1 MSDEP
6 PVKTGP
12 KWRKSRTLSAD
23 ERQLWRKVVSDTR
36 PLSGGQI
43 VAEPELMLPR
53 SALSDE
59 VEEGE
64 NPLRSKNV
72 SKPKPLSSVPRAR
85 RNTELLAAHQAPN
98 VEPPPLSGLDRRT
111 AQKLSRGQIEA
122 DARIDLHGLRQDEA
136 EATLY
141 RFVSRARHEGLRCI
155 LVITGKGESPFARHT
170 LHSVRFHN
178 SSDHSGI
185 LRSAL
190 PNWLDSTRFR
200 TEVTGFQPAHPR
212 HGGGGAF
219 YIWLRKR

>member
-6 PVKTGP
+6 PIKTGP

-23 ERQLWRKVVSDTR
+23 ERQLWRKVVSDAR

-43 VAEPELMLPR
+43 VAEPELML
-53 SALSDE
+53 SHSLASETSDE
-59 VEEGE
+59 VDSIV
-64 NPLRSKNV
+64 RKKNI
-72 SKPKPLSSVPRAR
+72 SKPKPLSSIPRAR
-85 RNTELLAAHQAPN
+85 RNSELLAAHQAPS

-141 RFVSRARHEGLRCI
+141 RFVSRSRHEGLRCV

-170 LHSVRFHN
+170 LHSVHFH
-178 SSDHSGI
+178 SGSDHSGI

-190 PNWLDSTRFR
+190 PNWLSSTRFR
-200 TEVTGFQPAHPR
+200 TEVAGFQPAHPR

>member
-6 PVKTGP
+6 PIKTGP

-23 ERQLWRKVVSDTR
+23 ERQLWRKVVSDAR

-43 VAEPELMLPR
+43 VAEPEQHEML
-53 SALSDE
+53 S
-59 VEEGE
+59 VER
-64 NPLRSKNV
+64 PSRIV
-72 SKPKPLSSVPRAR
+72 ATPKPLSSIPRAR
-85 RNTELLAAHQAPN
+85 RNSELLAAHLAPN
-98 VEPPPLSGLDRRT
+98 ETPPPLNSLDRRT
-111 AQKLSRGQIEA
+111 AQRLARGQIEA

-141 RFVSRARHEGLRCI
+141 RFLSRSRHEGARCV

-170 LHSVRFHN
+170 LHSVRFHGA
-178 SSDHSGI
+178 SDHSGI

-190 PNWLDSTRFR
+190 PKWLDSARFR

-219 YIWLRKR
+219 YIWLRKLK